1 MKNQLLNSKE
11 LSNLKNDLNQWK
23 VSGTNLIRDFH
34 FKNFI
39 EAFAFITKIAI
50 IAESMGHHPD
60 WSNSYSSVKIKLT
73 SHDLGGISKYDIE
86 LAHKINDIE

>member
-1 MKNQLLNSKE
+1 MKNQILTSKE
-11 LSNLKNDLNQWK
+11 LNELKNDLPLWQIQDSK
-23 VSGTNLIRDFH
+23 LIRDFH

-39 EAFAFITKIAI
+39 EAFAFITKVAI

-60 WSNSYSSVKIKLT
+60 WYNSYSYVQIKLA
-73 SHDLGGISKYDIE
+73 SHDLGGISNYDIE